1 MTVSG
6 DAGDGGDGAGGAV
19 RRVLRRCPH
28 CRLLFEGV
36 ENVQEC
42 VVCGASIDGLA
53 LAVTSD
59 VAAPVIEVEREAT
72 TPLPLRPSN

>member
-1 MTVSG
+1 MTEL
-6 DAGDGGDGAGGAV
+6 

-36 ENVQEC
+36 ENVDDC
-42 VVCGASIDGLA
+42 VVCGAAIDGLA

-59 VAAPVIEVEREAT
+59 VAAPTVEVDREPT
-72 TPLPLRPSN
+72 LPLAIRPN